1 MGQEFTRPGKPPPFI
16 SEIILTAAG
25 KVFSSTVK
33 VDAHCENPYFF
44 NPTLAC
50 HQLINVSK
58 PGEEPDM
65 WEAEEDMRLMSS
77 KLVDKDGE
85 LGGAAGKLH

>member
-1 MGQEFTRPGKPPPFI
+1 MGQEFTRPCKPPPFI

-25 KVFSSTVK
+25 KVYSSTVK
-33 VDAHCENPYFF
+33 VDARCDNPYFF
-44 NPTLAC
+44 NPILAC

-65 WEAEEDMRLMSS
+65 WEAQEDMRLMSP
-77 KLVDKDGE
+77 KLVGKDGE
-85 LGGAAGKLH
+85 